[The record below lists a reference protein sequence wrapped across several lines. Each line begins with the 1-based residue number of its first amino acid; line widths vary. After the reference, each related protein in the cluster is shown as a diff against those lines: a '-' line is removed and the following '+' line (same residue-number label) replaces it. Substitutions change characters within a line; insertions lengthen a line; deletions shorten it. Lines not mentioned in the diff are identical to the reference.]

1 MSTAPSPLAAPMR
14 DLFARY
20 ARPELGLF
28 VLGVVTSILGRGVS
42 LVPPL
47 VLGVAIDALFTDAG
61 PYTLPLVP
69 GAWIPNGAPAQLWF
83 SVALVLGSLVVG
95 GALTWVQGVS
105 LSLFSNRIQHAVRV
119 DAYRAMQ
126 DLDMAFFD
134 DKQTGQ
140 VMAILNDD
148 VRNLRMFLGTTVSGA
163 LQLLATVL
171 GIAALLFYLNAQ
183 LAVVTLVGVP
193 ALGAFTVWFMRTIRP
208 RYRALRASI
217 GDLNTRIE
225 NNLAGME
232 VIKTSNAEAFENGR
246 VRDASWENYLR
257 TWAVAKLEYLYQ
269 PAMDLLAGLT
279 FAVTFALGG
288 YWLVVGPPPG
298 FSGTLSP
305 GELVTFLFMTQRF
318 VEPLSGAGRIVNSY
332 ENARA
337 SGERIVDL
345 VERPVTVR
353 DGPDPVAP
361 ERITGRVEYDDVSFA
376 YVPGRPVLADV
387 NFVVEPGETVA
398 FVGPTG
404 AGKSTVAKLL
414 LRLYDVDSGAVR
426 VDGHDVRDLA
436 LDSLRSAVGY
446 VGQDVFLFDGTVREN
461 VAYGS
466 FDATDEAVVA
476 ASRAAEAHEFVVDL
490 PDGYDTRVGER
501 GVKLSGGQR
510 QRLAIARAILQDPA
524 VLVLDEAT
532 SAVDT
537 ETERLIQRALDRL
550 TAGRTTLAIA
560 HRLSTVRGA
569 DLILVL
575 DEGRVVERG
584 AHEALLAAG
593 GLYAHLWGVQ
603 AGEEASAF
611 DSLLRTDGED

>member
-1 MSTAPSPLAAPMR
+1 MR